1 MIFIDQR
8 DRRPIYEQ
16 IVDKLSDLMARAIL
30 KQDDPLPSVRT
41 LATELSI
48 NPNTVQRAY
57 IELERQGYIYS
68 VKGRGSFVSDMQKIQ
83 AGKREAIFLELFELV
98 RRAKTAGIRE
108 NEFVSYSQK
117 LYEDAAHHGTRTDSA
132 AAADMAGGKQ

>member
-48 NPNTVQRAY
+48 NPNSAPISSWNVRA
-57 IELERQGYIYS
+57 ISTLSKGAEALSQICRKSRQANG
-68 VKGRGSFVSDMQKIQ
+68 KPSFWS
-83 AGKREAIFLELFELV
+83 
-98 RRAKTAGIRE
+98 
-108 NEFVSYSQK
+108 SS
-117 LYEDAAHHGTRTDSA
+117 SW
-132 AAADMAGGKQ
+132 

>member
-48 NPNTVQRAY
+48 NPNTVQRA
-57 IELERQGYIYS
+57 
-68 VKGRGSFVSDMQKIQ
+68 
-83 AGKREAIFLELFELV
+83 
-98 RRAKTAGIRE
+98 
-108 NEFVSYSQK
+108 
-117 LYEDAAHHGTRTDSA
+117 
-132 AAADMAGGKQ
+132 